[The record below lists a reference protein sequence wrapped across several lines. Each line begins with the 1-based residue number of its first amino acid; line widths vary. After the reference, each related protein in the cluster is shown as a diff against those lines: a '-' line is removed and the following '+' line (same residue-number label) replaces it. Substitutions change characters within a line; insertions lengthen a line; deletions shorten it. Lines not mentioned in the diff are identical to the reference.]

1 MCEDAI
7 NGEARDNNLFRDI
20 DCLYNMIPMSKID
33 IPQKTLKPNSKTE
46 LYTPLTGLTLK
57 LMMNMVLS
65 NGFVPADVKYNT
77 VIWDNWDIFSQCQYL
92 WKVVRKQPLAVK
104 LWGSN
109 QEIWAC
115 VPAKKKDLYEPRY
128 YNATNTQIDILTE
141 EPVSLE
147 LAVKA
152 CENNVEQRRNR
163 YVCTKKS
170 FYVDHSPYCYNSL
183 QVFDDWEIDTQEN
196 IAASLRNRGIDEKN
210 AELLSRKRYY
220 IYEIAIDTIT
230 NDVEPSDDL
239 IKKIIGTYKNISLLT
254 TKEVQE
260 VLTYQADRSAIKQR
274 IIRKKPEPK
283 YEPDSFLLDCDL

>member
-109 QEIWAC
+109 QEIWA
-115 VPAKKKDLYEPRY
+115 
-128 YNATNTQIDILTE
+128 
-141 EPVSLE
+141 
-147 LAVKA
+147 
-152 CENNVEQRRNR
+152 
-163 YVCTKKS
+163 
-170 FYVDHSPYCYNSL
+170 
-183 QVFDDWEIDTQEN
+183 
-196 IAASLRNRGIDEKN
+196 
-210 AELLSRKRYY
+210 
-220 IYEIAIDTIT
+220 
-230 NDVEPSDDL
+230 
-239 IKKIIGTYKNISLLT
+239 
-254 TKEVQE
+254 
-260 VLTYQADRSAIKQR
+260 
-274 IIRKKPEPK
+274 
-283 YEPDSFLLDCDL
+283 DCKMK